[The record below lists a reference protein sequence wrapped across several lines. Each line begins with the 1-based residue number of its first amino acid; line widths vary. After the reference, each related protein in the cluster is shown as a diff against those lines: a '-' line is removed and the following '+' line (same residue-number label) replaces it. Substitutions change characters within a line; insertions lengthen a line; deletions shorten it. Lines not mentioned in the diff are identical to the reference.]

1 MKFGIIAAGEGS
13 RLNEE
18 GLKTPK
24 PLVLINGERM
34 IDRLIRIFR
43 ENGATEVVVIINK
56 LTDLVQKHLEGTSYG
71 IPIRVV
77 AQTTSSS
84 MHSFY
89 LIAPYLDGERFCLT
103 TVDTIFSEGEFSKYI
118 RTFAQFHGDGLMAVT
133 DYIDDE
139 KPLYVETD
147 KDLNILDF
155 KDEKNAESVFV
166 SGGIYCLSQT
176 TLKTLDYC
184 IEHNK
189 SRMRNFQR
197 QLIIDG
203 LSIKAYP
210 FEKIIDVDHI
220 ADIQKAENFL
230 KIV

>member
-13 RLNEE
+13 RLNGE

-24 PLVLINGERM
+24 PLVIVNGERM
-34 IDRLIRIFR
+34 IDRLIRIFK
-43 ENGATEVVVIINK
+43 ENGATEIVVIVNK
-56 LTDLVQKHLEGTSYG
+56 LTDLVQKHLEETNYG
-71 IPIRVV
+71 VPVRVV

-89 LIAPYLDGERFCLT
+89 SIAPYLEGGKFCLT
-103 TVDTIFSEGEFSKYI
+103 TVDTIFSEKEFSEYI
-118 RTFAQFHGDGLMAVT
+118 NSFRHFQGDGLMAVT
-133 DYIDDE
+133 SYVDDE
-139 KPLYVETD
+139 KPLYVEADD
-147 KDLNILDF
+147 KLNILDF
-155 KDEKNAESVFV
+155 KDEKPSTSFYV

-176 TLKTLDYC
+176 TLKTLSYC

-210 FEKIIDVDHI
+210 FEKIVDVDHI
-220 ADIQKAENFL
+220 ADIQKAEAFL
-230 KIV
+230 KTI